1 MLIRAFYYGL
11 TDGFDYVDPSILDE
25 KVGSRLHDMAVF
37 ASSTIALWRDVFKAS
52 GLDPERIKSPEA
64 LCQLPFSS
72 KKDLLAK
79 PLEERL
85 GIPASECVVMSTSGT
100 TGGPMPVFYSK
111 KFFDYMA
118 GVIRFRIRRM
128 QGCPSHLKSAT
139 ITYDAN
145 ARLANDPNNRPLAV
159 RRSNAMGLLTPLAS
173 PLYDRLTKRFYI
185 ATGVQDIMTGLIE
198 FGPGRISGSPAYMRM
213 IADASRTDPS
223 IEFNLHSIISI
234 GEPLDEPTR
243 RYLET
248 SLDCDVFDGYGSNE
262 TGIVAV
268 ECKHKSGLHIMTDS
282 VIVEV
287 LRDGEPVKK
296 GEEGDVFVTTLKN
309 RAMPLF
315 RYDMGDRAVLGGSGC
330 ACGRKTAVL
339 KSIEVRRL
347 DYVMAGD
354 GRMVSPRRISS
365 IIHSIDCAPKCQL
378 VELERFRFQLRIF
391 DEGNPK
397 ELVDALAREL
407 GDVTI
412 SVSLE
417 KPDVLKAKFR
427 PVISRLSLL
436 VDSRWTKPVKQ
447 LQAAA

>member
-1 MLIRAFYYGL
+1 MLIRALYYGL
-11 TDGFDYVDPSILDE
+11 IDGFDYVDPSSLDE
-25 KVGSRLHDMAVF
+25 KVGNRLHDMAAF
-37 ASSTIALWRDVFKAS
+37 ASRTIPMWRDVFKAS
-52 GLDPERIKSPEA
+52 GLDPEQIKSPEA
-64 LCQLPFSS
+64 LRQLPFSS
-72 KKDLLAK
+72 KRDLLAK
-79 PLEERL
+79 PLEQRL

-111 KFFDYMA
+111 KFFDYMV
-118 GVIRFRIRRM
+118 GLMRFRMRRM
-128 QGCPSHLKSAT
+128 QDCPSHLKSAM

-145 ARLANDPNNRPLAV
+145 ARLANDPSNRPLAV

-185 ATGVQDIMTGLIE
+185 ATGVQDIMTDLTE
-198 FGPGRISGSPAYMRM
+198 FGPGRISGSPAYLRM
-213 IADASRTDPS
+213 IADTCRADPS
-223 IEFNLHSIISI
+223 IEFNLHSVILI

-243 RYLET
+243 HYLET
-248 SLDCDVFDGYGSNE
+248 SLGCDVFDSYGSNE

-268 ECKHKSGLHIMTDS
+268 ECKHKSGLHVIADS

-287 LRDGEPVKK
+287 LRDGEPVKE
-296 GEEGDVFVTTLKN
+296 GEEGDVYVTTLRN
-309 RAMPLF
+309 GAMPLF

-330 ACGRKTAVL
+330 ACGRKTMLL
-339 KSIEVRRL
+339 KSIEGRRL

-354 GRMVSPRRISS
+354 GRMVSPRRISG
-365 IIHSIDCAPKCQL
+365 IMHSVDCAPKCQL
-378 VELERFRFQLRIF
+378 IELERFHFQLRIF
-391 DEGNPK
+391 DERYPK

-417 KPDVLKAKFR
+417 KPDILKAKFR
-427 PVISRLSLL
+427 PVISHLSVL
-436 VDSRWTKPVKQ
+436 VDSRWTKPVKK